1 MTRIKLCGL
10 SRPCDIEAVN
20 EAKPDFAGFVFA
32 PSRRQ
37 VTPEQ
42 AGKLKA
48 LLSPQIKAV
57 GVFVNAKPEQ
67 IAALLKAGVIDI
79 AQLHGQETE
88 ADIQRLRQLAPHTAV
103 IKAVRVD
110 TPRDVLAWQ
119 DSAADFLLL
128 DNGAG
133 GTGKAFDWK
142 LIPPDCKPF
151 FLAGGLHRDNI
162 LEAIHTAHP
171 YAVDLSS
178 GIETAGWKDR
188 DKILEIVRI
197 VRNGKR

>member
-20 EAKPDFAGFVFA
+20 EAKPEYIGFVFA

-42 AGKLKA
+42 ARELKS
-48 LLSPQIKAV
+48 LLSPEIKAV
-57 GVFVNAKPEQ
+57 GVFVNESMEQ
-67 IAALLKAGVIDI
+67 IAALLETGTIDI

-88 ADIQRLRQLAPHTAV
+88 ADIQRLRQLVPYAAI
-103 IKAVRVD
+103 IKAIRV
-110 TPRDVLAWQ
+110 TCPEDVLQWQ
-119 DSAADFLLL
+119 DSAANFLLL
-128 DNGAG
+128 DNGTG
-133 GTGKAFDWK
+133 GTGKSFNWK

-162 LEAIHTAHP
+162 LEAIDTAHP

-178 GIETAGWKDR
+178 GIETVGLKDKE
-188 DKILEIVRI
+188 KILEIVRI